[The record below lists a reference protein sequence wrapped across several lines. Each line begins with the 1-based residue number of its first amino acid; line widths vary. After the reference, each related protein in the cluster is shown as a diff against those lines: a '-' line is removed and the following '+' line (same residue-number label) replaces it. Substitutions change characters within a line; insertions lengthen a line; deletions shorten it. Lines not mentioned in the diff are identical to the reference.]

1 MDEFEQSPP
10 IISRSPVELKIK
22 HLITFKET
30 LVLNIPK
37 TIMLLKRKVPNLT
50 NFSKGDLQ
58 NSVVP
63 SGDPTSASPS
73 CCDLV
78 LEENLPSNN
87 KTYFQ
92 TTKYSLPFR

>member
-1 MDEFEQSPP
+1 MDEFEQSPS

-37 TIMLLKRKVPNLT
+37 TIMLLKKKVPNLT

-63 SGDPTSASPS
+63 SGDPTSAA
-73 CCDLV
+73 V
-78 LEENLPSNN
+78 
-87 KTYFQ
+87 TWY
-92 TTKYSLPFR
+92 